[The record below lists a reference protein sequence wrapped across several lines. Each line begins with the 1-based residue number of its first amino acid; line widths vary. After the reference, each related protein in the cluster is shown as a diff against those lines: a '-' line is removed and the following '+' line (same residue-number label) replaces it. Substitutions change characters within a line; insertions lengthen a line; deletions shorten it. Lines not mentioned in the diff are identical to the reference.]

1 MPQFIIASSDEM
13 ALKLAVT
20 TAQVAGYTSLPPFL
34 NADEFLRWLGPY
46 KFQTPAFIL
55 LDIDD
60 VPKNH
65 PAMRYIKETLAKKR
79 SGENLLKC
87 VILSKNSAWKLSLQ
101 ELSVDGFLDKNKGGK
116 AFVQELYGLLERE
129 LP

>member
-1 MPQFIIASSDEM
+1 MPWFIVVSSDET

-20 TAQVAGYTSLPPFL
+20 TAQVAGYTTLPPFL
-34 NADEFLRWLGPY
+34 NTDEFLRWLGSPE
-46 KFQTPAFIL
+46 FQSPAFIL

-60 VPKNH
+60 VPQNH
-65 PAMRYIKETLAKKR
+65 SAIWYIKETLAKKQ

-101 ELSVDGFLDKNKGGK
+101 KLSVEGFLDKNKGEN

-129 LP
+129 LA